1 MWASEVAKGFVPSS
15 TLNKLKGE
23 NYVFL
28 GCETVLPS
36 LLREFQVSQVE
47 MSLQF

>member
-1 MWASEVAKGFVPSS
+1 MYIWACEVAKGFVPSS

-23 NYVFL
+23 NYVIW

-36 LLREFQVSQVE
+36 LL
-47 MSLQF
+47 